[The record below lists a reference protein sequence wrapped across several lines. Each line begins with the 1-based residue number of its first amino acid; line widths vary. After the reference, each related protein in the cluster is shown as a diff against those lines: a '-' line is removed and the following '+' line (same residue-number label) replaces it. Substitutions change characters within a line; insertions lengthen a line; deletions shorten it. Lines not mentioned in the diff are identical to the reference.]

1 MNKFII
7 TISFILVLLLHL
19 SIINYFKLHKIE
31 DSQQIPNN
39 IMMLQLSKIETK
51 KELQKEEIVKKEETV
66 KPKNEKNIKQIN
78 KPTEIKKETTKP
90 VFNQTV
96 TKEEFVEKTEEKRIQ
111 EIEKSE
117 ENINNQN
124 QIIKENLFIKNYISQ
139 LREEINKNK
148 VYPTI
153 SRKLKE
159 QGKVV
164 ISFRVLKNG
173 VFENI
178 SIQTSSNI
186 KRLDEAA
193 LNALYETK
201 KFRSFDKEITKD
213 YMDFEVPLE
222 FIVLN

>member
-19 SIINYFKLHKIE
+19 SIINFFKLHEIE
-31 DSQQIPNN
+31 QNQQIPND
-39 IMMLQLSKIETK
+39 IVMLQLSKIETK
-51 KELQKEEIVKKEETV
+51 KEVNKEEVITKKEIE
-66 KPKNEKNIKQIN
+66 KPKNETKNIKQTN
-78 KPTEIKKETTKP
+78 KSVEIKKEPTKP
-90 VFNQTV
+90 ILNQTIV
-96 TKEEFVEKTEEKRIQ
+96 KEEFVEYKEEKAQ
-111 EIEKSE
+111 EVQKTE

-124 QIIKENLFIKNYISQ
+124 QIIKENLFVKNYISE
-139 LREEINKNK
+139 LRKEIDKNK
-148 VYPTI
+148 IYPTI

-159 QGKVV
+159 QGKVI

-178 SIQTSSNI
+178 NIQTSSNI

-193 LNALYETK
+193 LNALYDTK
-201 KFRSFDKEITKD
+201 KFRSFDEQINKD

>member
-19 SIINYFKLHKIE
+19 SIINFFKLNVTE
-31 DSQQIPNN
+31 YNQQIPNE

-51 KELQKEEIVKKEETV
+51 KEVQKEEVVRKKEIE
-66 KPKNEKNIKQIN
+66 KPKSETKN
-78 KPTEIKKETTKP
+78 IKKETTKP

-96 TKEEFVEKTEEKRIQ
+96 TKEEFVEYKEEKKPQ
-111 EIEKSE
+111 
-117 ENINNQN
+117 ENINNEN
-124 QIIKENLFIKNYISQ
+124 QIMKENLFIKNYISQ

-159 QGKVV
+159 QGKVI

-178 SIQTSSNI
+178 NIQTSSNI

-193 LNALYETK
+193 LNALYDTK
-201 KFRSFDKEITKD
+201 KFRSFDEEITKD

>member
-1 MNKFII
+1 
-7 TISFILVLLLHL
+7 
-19 SIINYFKLHKIE
+19 
-31 DSQQIPNN
+31 
-39 IMMLQLSKIETK
+39 MMLQLSKIETK
-51 KELQKEEIVKKEETV
+51 KEVQKEEVVTKKEIE
-66 KPKNEKNIKQIN
+66 KPKSETKNIK
-78 KPTEIKKETTKP
+78 KEPTKP
-90 VFNQTV
+90 ILNQTV
-96 TKEEFVEKTEEKRIQ
+96 TKEEFVEYKEEKAQ
-111 EIEKSE
+111 EVQKTE

-148 VYPTI
+148 VYPPI

-159 QGKVV
+159 EGKVI

-178 SIQTSSNI
+178 NIQTSCNI

-193 LNALYETK
+193 LNALYDTK
-201 KFRSFDKEITKD
+201 KFRSFDEQINKD

-222 FIVLN
+222 FIVIN

>member
-19 SIINYFKLHKIE
+19 SIINFFKLNVTE
-31 DSQQIPNN
+31 YNQQIPNE

-51 KELQKEEIVKKEETV
+51 KEVQKEEVVRKKEIE
-66 KPKNEKNIKQIN
+66 KPKSETKN
-78 KPTEIKKETTKP
+78 IKKETTKP

-96 TKEEFVEKTEEKRIQ
+96 TKEEFVEYKEEKKAQ
-111 EIEKSE
+111 ETEKPK
-117 ENINNQN
+117 ENINNEN

-159 QGKVV
+159 QGKVI

-178 SIQTSSNI
+178 NIQTSSNI

-193 LNALYETK
+193 LNALYDTK
-201 KFRSFDKEITKD
+201 KFRSFDEEITKD

>member
-19 SIINYFKLHKIE
+19 SIINFFKLNVTE
-31 DSQQIPNN
+31 YNQQIPNE

-51 KELQKEEIVKKEETV
+51 KEVQKEEVVRKKEIE
-66 KPKNEKNIKQIN
+66 KPKSETKN
-78 KPTEIKKETTKP
+78 IKKETTKP

-96 TKEEFVEKTEEKRIQ
+96 TKEEFVEYKEEKKAQ
-111 EIEKSE
+111 ETEKPK
-117 ENINNQN
+117 ENINNEN

-178 SIQTSSNI
+178 NIQTSSNI

-193 LNALYETK
+193 LNALYDTK
-201 KFRSFDKEITKD
+201 KFRSFDEEITKD

>member
-19 SIINYFKLHKIE
+19 SIINFFKLNVTE
-31 DSQQIPNN
+31 YNQQIPNE
-39 IMMLQLSKIETK
+39 IMMIQLSKIETK
-51 KELQKEEIVKKEETV
+51 KEVQKEEVVRKKEIE
-66 KPKNEKNIKQIN
+66 KPKSETKNIKKEPV
-78 KPTEIKKETTKP
+78 KPIS
-90 VFNQTV
+90 NQTV
-96 TKEEFVEKTEEKRIQ
+96 TKEEFVEYKEEKKAQ
-111 EIEKSE
+111 ETEKTQ
-117 ENINNQN
+117 ENINNEN
-124 QIIKENLFIKNYISQ
+124 QIMKENLFIKNYISQ

-159 QGKVV
+159 QGKVI

-178 SIQTSSNI
+178 NIQTSSNI

-193 LNALYETK
+193 LNALYDTK
-201 KFRSFDKEITKD
+201 KFRSFDEEITKD

>member
-19 SIINYFKLHKIE
+19 SIINFFKLNVTE
-31 DSQQIPNN
+31 YNQQIPNE

-51 KELQKEEIVKKEETV
+51 KEVQKEEVVRKKEIE
-66 KPKNEKNIKQIN
+66 KPKSETKNIKKQ
-78 KPTEIKKETTKP
+78 TTKP

-96 TKEEFVEKTEEKRIQ
+96 TKEEFVEYKEEKKAQ
-111 EIEKSE
+111 ETEKPK
-117 ENINNQN
+117 ENINNEN

-159 QGKVV
+159 QGKVI

-173 VFENI
+173 AFENI
-178 SIQTSSNI
+178 NIQTSSNI

-193 LNALYETK
+193 LNALYDTK
-201 KFRSFDKEITKD
+201 KFRSFDEEITKD

>member
-1 MNKFII
+1 
-7 TISFILVLLLHL
+7 
-19 SIINYFKLHKIE
+19 
-31 DSQQIPNN
+31 
-39 IMMLQLSKIETK
+39 MLQLSKIETK
-51 KELQKEEIVKKEETV
+51 KEVQKEEVVRKKEIE
-66 KPKNEKNIKQIN
+66 KPKSETKNIK
-78 KPTEIKKETTKP
+78 KEP
-90 VFNQTV
+90 VKSILNQTIV
-96 TKEEFVEKTEEKRIQ
+96 KEEFVEYKEEKKAQ
-111 EIEKSE
+111 ETEKPQ
-117 ENINNQN
+117 ENINNEN

-178 SIQTSSNI
+178 NIQTSSNI

-193 LNALYETK
+193 LNALYDTK
-201 KFRSFDKEITKD
+201 KFRSFDEEITKD

>member
-19 SIINYFKLHKIE
+19 SIINFFKLNVTE
-31 DSQQIPNN
+31 YNQQIPNE

-51 KELQKEEIVKKEETV
+51 KEVQKEEVVRKKEIE
-66 KPKNEKNIKQIN
+66 KPKSETKNIK
-78 KPTEIKKETTKP
+78 KEP
-90 VFNQTV
+90 VKSILNQTIA
-96 TKEEFVEKTEEKRIQ
+96 KEEFVEYKEEKKAQ
-111 EIEKSE
+111 ETEKPQ
-117 ENINNQN
+117 ENINNEN
-124 QIIKENLFIKNYISQ
+124 QIIKENHFIKNYISQ

-178 SIQTSSNI
+178 NIQTSSNI

-193 LNALYETK
+193 LNALYDTK

-213 YMDFEVPLE
+213 YMDFEVPIDFKLY
-222 FIVLN
+222 

>member
-19 SIINYFKLHKIE
+19 SIINFFKLNVTE
-31 DSQQIPNN
+31 YNQQIPNE

-51 KELQKEEIVKKEETV
+51 KEVQKEEVVRKKEIE
-66 KPKNEKNIKQIN
+66 KPKSETKNIK
-78 KPTEIKKETTKP
+78 KEP
-90 VFNQTV
+90 VKSILNQTIA
-96 TKEEFVEKTEEKRIQ
+96 KEEFVEYKEEKKAQ
-111 EIEKSE
+111 ETEKPQ
-117 ENINNQN
+117 ENINNEN

-159 QGKVV
+159 QGKVI

-178 SIQTSSNI
+178 NIQTSSNI

-193 LNALYETK
+193 LNALYDTK
-201 KFRSFDKEITKD
+201 KFRSFDEEITKD

>member
-7 TISFILVLLLHL
+7 SISFILILLLHL
-19 SIINYFKLHKIE
+19 SIINFFKLNEIE
-31 DSQQIPNN
+31 HNQQIQND
-39 IMMLQLSKIETK
+39 IVMIQLSKIETK
-51 KELQKEEIVKKEETV
+51 KEVQKEEVVRKKEIE
-66 KPKNEKNIKQIN
+66 KPKSETKNIKQTN
-78 KPTEIKKETTKP
+78 KSVEIKKEPTKP
-90 VFNQTV
+90 ILSQTI
-96 TKEEFVEKTEEKRIQ
+96 TKEEFVEYKEEKAQ
-111 EIEKSE
+111 EVQKTE

-124 QIIKENLFIKNYISQ
+124 QIIEENIFIKNYISQ

-159 QGKVV
+159 QGKVI

-178 SIQTSSNI
+178 NIQTSSNI

-193 LNALYETK
+193 LNALYDTK
-201 KFRSFDKEITKD
+201 KFRSFGEQINKD

-222 FIVLN
+222 FIVIN